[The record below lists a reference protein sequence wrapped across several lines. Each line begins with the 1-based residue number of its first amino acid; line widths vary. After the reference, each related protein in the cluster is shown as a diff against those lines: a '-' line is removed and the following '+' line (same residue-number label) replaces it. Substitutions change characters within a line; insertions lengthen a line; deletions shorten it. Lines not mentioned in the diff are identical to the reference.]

1 MSIIKLCDKICTA
14 IYLLVIYG
22 NHAKEQKILFHCTNI
37 KMGGGVPFLY
47 MKVSHVFGMWNLLVE
62 KKKCH
67 VDIVYI

>member
-1 MSIIKLCDKICTA
+1 MEIM
-14 IYLLVIYG
+14 
-22 NHAKEQKILFHCTNI
+22 QKSKRYCFTVQIL
-37 KMGGGVPFLY
+37 KWGGGVPFLY